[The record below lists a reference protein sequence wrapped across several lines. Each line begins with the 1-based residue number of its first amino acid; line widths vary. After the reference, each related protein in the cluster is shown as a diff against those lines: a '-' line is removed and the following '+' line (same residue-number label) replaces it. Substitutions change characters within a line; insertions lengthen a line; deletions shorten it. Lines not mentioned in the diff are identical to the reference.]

1 MTKNTA
7 HRASRL
13 RQVPASLAVATLA
26 LSGTALA
33 QPNKP
38 ARVIEEVVVT
48 AQKSQQSLQDVPISI
63 SALSG
68 DFMQENAIGD
78 LVEVST
84 YVPNVRVEFTSPS
97 SPQVFIRGFGT
108 NSFNPS
114 FEPAVGL
121 VQDDVFFGRPS
132 YFSESMY
139 DLDRVEVLRG
149 PQGTLFGKN
158 TIAGIFNVASR
169 GAPANVGSEGR
180 LAYKHEEYGEQRL
193 EAALGYRL
201 SPSLGLRI
209 AVLDWQRDGRL
220 ENTFLDR
227 KEDDRDQQAWRLKL
241 EWQPRDD
248 LSLELLAQ
256 QSDTHVNFWPRQ
268 LMALDQDTRDYLQNF
283 DPEIEDDPYDFQTS
297 FSEPGT
303 LYQGSDTL
311 SLKAN
316 WDIGPVGG
324 LNALD
329 TTIIAA
335 VSWLDVEQSQDL
347 DVSPADL
354 LNLDEVDDYRQT
366 SLEWRFSG
374 SADSLF
380 GFGQSVE
387 FIAGAYYFQSDF
399 NIIADIIVGQDIA
412 SYLVTKDAQQML
424 TGSLDVPGNPLGG
437 LLGGLVPPLTD
448 LINETDYYR
457 FDYFQDTEAVALFG
471 QVSWDITD
479 KWVLTPGLRYNSET
493 KKSTPTGT
501 AVCTNKGLL
510 PCLTA
515 TLVGGQDYAPGTIE
529 RKESKLS
536 PKLSLSYYLTD
547 AISFYAAASMGFKS
561 GGVNA
566 ISFSGEGLEYEPEQ
580 ARSIELGMR
589 SQLLDN
595 TLKFNATLYRMDFD
609 DLQVLAFNGL
619 FFDVNNAAAAY
630 SEGLET
636 DIQWLTPYTPL
647 SIDASIG
654 YLRARYKDYDSAP
667 APITMGMGAQQDLSG
682 KTLAFAPEVSA
693 TLSPSLE
700 YSFGNLQLKA
710 TLNIQY
716 RSEHFTDTDL
726 DPNTEIP
733 DTTQYAGNISLRHAL
748 QGWALTIGGKN
759 LTDERRL
766 NQVIDTALFPG
777 TYNPSQNPGRSVF
790 ASVSVDW

>member
-33 QPNKP
+33 QPDKP

-121 VQDDVFFGRPS
+121 VQDEVFFGRPS

-158 TIAGIFNVASR
+158 TIAGVFNVASR

-180 LAYKHEEYGEQRL
+180 MAYKHEEYGEQRL

-380 GFGQSVE
+380 GLGQSVE

-529 RKESKLS
+529 RTESKLS